1 VTALVWL
8 RDDLRLADN
17 PALTAATEGGRP
29 VAVLYCLDEISP
41 GIRPLGGA
49 ARWWLAGSLARL
61 GEALAKRNVP
71 LILKRGPAGAVV
83 ADVAAALNADAVHWN
98 RRYDAAGKAVDTDIK
113 AGLKARGL
121 TVTSHHAN
129 LLFEPMDVRTGQG
142 GPYRVFTPFWRAC
155 RALATPRRPLPI
167 PELTGATVRIPSD
180 HLDDWALTPT
190 KPDWSGGLAAAWTP
204 GEAGAEANLAA
215 FLHGALTGYAEA
227 RDRPA
232 GITTSRLSAHLRFG
246 EISPFRVWHAVHDAL
261 AAGHAPQ
268 GDADKFLAEIGW
280 REFCWHLTYHY
291 PHIANGNFN
300 PDFDRFPWR
309 DDAPALAAWQR
320 GRTGIPLVDAG
331 MRELWA
337 TGWMHNR
344 VRMVVASFLT
354 KHLLIDW
361 RAGERWFWDT
371 LVDAD
376 LGNNPAG
383 WQWVAGSGA
392 DAAPYFRVFNP
403 AGQGEKFDPAGDYIR
418 AWVPELARLAAGDI
432 HRPWRLAVPPAGYP
446 APVIDLD
453 RGRERALAAYAS
465 LKAAS

>member
-1 VTALVWL
+1 MTALVWL

-17 PALTAATEGGRP
+17 PALTAAAEGGQP

-41 GIRPLGGA
+41 GLRPLGGA
-49 ARWWLAGSLARL
+49 ARWWLAGALARL
-61 GEALAKRNVP
+61 SEALAKRGVP

-83 ADVAAALNADAVHWN
+83 ADVAAALNAQAVHWN
-98 RRYDAAGKAVDTDIK
+98 RRYDAAGKAVDAELK
-113 AGLKARGL
+113 AGLRARGL
-121 TVTSHHAN
+121 TVASHHAN
-129 LLFEPMDVRTGQG
+129 LLFEPWDVRTGQG
-142 GPYRVFTPFWRAC
+142 GSYRVFTPFWRFC
-155 RALATPRRPLPI
+155 RGLATPRRPLPI
-167 PELTGATVRIPSD
+167 PELIGATATLPSD
-180 HLDDWALTPT
+180 RLDDWGLKPT

-204 GEAGAEANLAA
+204 GEAGADANLAA
-215 FLHGALTGYAEA
+215 FLSGPLAGYAEA

-232 GITTSRLSAHLRFG
+232 GVTTSRLSPHLRFG

-268 GDADKFLAEIGW
+268 NDADKFLAEIGW
-280 REFCWHLTYHY
+280 REFSWHLTYHA
-291 PHIANGNFN
+291 PHIASENFN

-361 RAGERWFWDT
+361 RQGERWFWDT

-418 AWVPELARLAAGDI
+418 AWVPELAHLASGDI
-432 HRPWRLAVPPAGYP
+432 HRPWRLAVPPRDYP
-446 APVIDLD
+446 APVIELD

-465 LKAAS
+465 LKTAR